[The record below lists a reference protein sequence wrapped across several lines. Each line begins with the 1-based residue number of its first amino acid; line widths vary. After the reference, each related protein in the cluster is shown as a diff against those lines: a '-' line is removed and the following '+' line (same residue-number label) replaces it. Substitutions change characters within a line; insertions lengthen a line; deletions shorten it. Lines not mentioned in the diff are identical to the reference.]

1 MVRKIGSSHDVQ
13 KYYLVMIY
21 KNTTSNCYLFE
32 AVTSSLFTLSENVE
46 DELNRELNENITQ
59 TGNNPSRFII
69 NKSLNEKQGEVNKQL
84 LSLNFVGVTRP
95 L

>member
-21 KNTTSNCYLFE
+21 KNTKSNCYLFE

-84 LSLNFVGVTRP
+84 LSLNFVGITRP